1 MPWTLAESAVYR
13 DELGGL
19 EKVYRFQST
28 VFAQSGREHWG
39 LYSLCT
45 LSSPVHPD
53 HLRAAWKALRCE
65 VPALALTPSGREE
78 VLYQSPTAENV
89 EAWTSKTF
97 LIEPAKHLDE
107 ILAEYPLRDLPA
119 LIYLEKSA
127 QLLLLISHW
136 RADALGCC
144 ILLNRLLELL
154 QKPPDVDSLNW
165 TLDLDRIPPCLEDAA
180 GAPQHCTPSIDATT
194 QQASQTF
201 QEKAQRAMGIPYNG
215 DTSTP
220 PASPARRSTIWDER
234 LSDALVTTCRERRI
248 TVTAAVYAALAQTVF
263 DLSND
268 KESEEFAT
276 LMSVNMRPYTD
287 SRAAGSA
294 AAMRPYVSSI
304 TPSVPRAATFSSR
317 TESLTQYFRNWHTEA
332 FSLALREIYRRAS
345 RALLRGPSPAPPPT
359 STSALKPKPKP
370 PSGITLSSLGVLDK
384 YLSVPKLQGF
394 EFGVSM
400 LTRQMLLY
408 AYTFRGRF
416 HLSINY
422 NSAYYSPET
431 VADVLGR
438 IGGTLRGELGLAGCG
453 GGGG

>member
-1 MPWTLAESAVYR
+1 MPWTQAESAIYH

-45 LSSPVHPD
+45 LSSPVPPGR
-53 HLRAAWKALRCE
+53 LRAAWKALRYE

-78 VLYQSPTAENV
+78 
-89 EAWTSKTF
+89 
-97 LIEPAKHLDE
+97 
-107 ILAEYPLRDLPA
+107 
-119 LIYLEKSA
+119 KSA

-136 RADALGCC
+136 RVDALGCC
-144 ILLNRLLELL
+144 ILLNRLVELL
-154 QKPPDVDSLNW
+154 QQPPDVDSLEW

-180 GAPQHCTPSIDATT
+180 GAPQHCTPSIEATT
-194 QQASQTF
+194 QQASRTF
-201 QEKAQRAMGIPYNG
+201 QEKAQRAIGIPYQG
-215 DTSTP
+215 DAST
-220 PASPARRSTIWDER
+220 APARPARQSTIWDDR
-234 LSDALVTTCRERRI
+234 SSKALVTACRERKI

-263 DLSND
+263 DLSDD
-268 KESEEFAT
+268 KESQEFAT
-276 LMSVNMRPYTD
+276 LMSVNMRPYTT
-287 SRAAGSA
+287 SPRAVSAVA
-294 AAMRPYVSSI
+294 AAMRPRVSSI
-304 TPSVPRAATFSSR
+304 TPSVARAATFTSR
-317 TESLTQYFRNWHTEA
+317 TESLTQYFRHWHTEA

-345 RALLRGPSPAPPPT
+345 RALLSSPPPPPPPT
-359 STSALKPKPKP
+359 STSAQKPNPKP

-384 YLSVPKLQGF
+384 YLSVPELQRF

-400 LTRQMLLY
+400 LTRQMLMY

-431 VADVLGR
+431 VAGVLGR
-438 IGGTLRGELGLAGCG
+438 IEGTLRRELGLAGG
-453 GGGG
+453 GRA